1 MTAYLRGLMPGKK
14 DAYSEQIRQ
23 LGVLTTIPIVL
34 LIGPAVG
41 FFAGGWLDRKFHIYP
56 WFTIILIG
64 LGFTASA
71 REVTRLLKEIA
82 RSDSSDQNPSNE

>member
-1 MTAYLRGLMPGKK
+1 MPGNK
-14 DAYSEQIRQ
+14 DSYGQQIKQ
-23 LGVLTTIPIVL
+23 LGVLTTIPIIL

-41 FFAGGWLDRKFHIYP
+41 FYAGGWIDRKFHIYP

-64 LGFTASA
+64 LGFAASA

-82 RSDSSDQNPSNE
+82 RSDPSDKNP

>member
-1 MTAYLRGLMPGKK
+1 MSAYLRGAMPGKK
-14 DAYSEQIRQ
+14 DDYAEQIKQ
-23 LGVLTTIPIVL
+23 LGVLTSIPIIL

-41 FFAGGWLDRKFHIYP
+41 FFFGGWIDRKFHIYP

-71 REVTRLLKEIA
+71 REVVRLLKEIA
-82 RSDSSDQNPSNE
+82 KSDSSVK